1 MKKLFLALAVLTAFA
16 APAMADTFPNYY
28 MSR

>member
-1 MKKLFLALAVLTAFA
+1 MKKIFLALAVLTAFA
-16 APAMADTFPNYY
+16 APAAAETFPNYY